1 MGLLFALLH
10 TISQWLNSEEYL
22 KGSISMKISTDLEQ
36 VKAVASAMLYMD
48 VAKTEFSPIIV
59 QHPFTSSG
67 MVVARKD
74 GAIQMLDI
82 TANEENLAAWQASVN
97 AVIQQSTG
105 AFDIYMMVNKP
116 YALTFLKYA
125 APALSRKDFSKILAN
140 AWMRSENP
148 NNDPNVSTSKL
159 LSMFKSAD
167 PRILMTPEEHKEL
180 STLEDPIT
188 IYRGLTSYN
197 ADNVHA
203 MSWTL
208 DEKVATWFAN
218 RFGEHGTVYKAQ
230 IEKAHVLALFLGRGE
245 SEVVVDPRYL
255 IEPSPV
261 EDMTPGME
269 MS

>member
-1 MGLLFALLH
+1 MLFAFLR
-10 TISQWLNSEEYL
+10 TISQWLNSDYFL
-22 KGSISMKISTDLEQ
+22 KGCSNMKVSTDLEQ

-48 VAKTEFSPIIV
+48 VALTEFSPIIV

-74 GAIQMLDI
+74 GSIQMLDI
-82 TANEENLAAWQASVN
+82 TASEENLRAWQESVN

-125 APALSRKDFSKILAN
+125 SPALSRRDFSKILAN

-159 LSMFKSAD
+159 LSMFRSAD
-167 PRILMTPEEHKEL
+167 PRILMTSEEYKKL
-180 STLEDPIT
+180 STLENPIT
-188 IYRGLTSYN
+188 IYRGVTSYN
-197 ADNVHA
+197 SSNVHA

-208 DEKVATWFAN
+208 DEKVAEWFAS
-218 RFGEHGTVYKAQ
+218 RFGEQGTVYKAQ
-230 IEKAHVLALFLGRGE
+230 IEKAHVLALFLGRSE

-255 IEPSPV
+255 VDPVPV
-261 EDMTPGME
+261 EE
-269 MS
+269 MNSGIELS